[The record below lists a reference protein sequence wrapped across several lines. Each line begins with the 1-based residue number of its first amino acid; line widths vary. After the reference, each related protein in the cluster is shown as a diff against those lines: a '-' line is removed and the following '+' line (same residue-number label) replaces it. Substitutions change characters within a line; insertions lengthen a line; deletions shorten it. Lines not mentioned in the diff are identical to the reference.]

1 MSLVLNFLFSFI
13 QEEFISNL
21 LCAGHSVQHW
31 NIRAQCNWHN
41 LCPQQTELEKQ
52 FSNFSVNK
60 KYETY
65 SIKNVRPASLNHDSE
80 SLQGY
85 TGIYIL
91 IVFLV
96 IFMQRNA
103 GKDIL

>member
-1 MSLVLNFLFSFI
+1 M
-13 QEEFISNL
+13 
-21 LCAGHSVQHW
+21 
-31 NIRAQCNWHN
+31 
-41 LCPQQTELEKQ
+41 
-52 FSNFSVNK
+52 
-60 KYETY
+60 
-65 SIKNVRPASLNHDSE
+65 RPASLNHDSE

-85 TGIYIL
+85 PEVYIL